1 MDAGLL
7 GRYAG
12 ALVVLPG
19 TVLGLVPFA
28 LSRLTADTAWQSNPI
43 SLNNPLFLLAVVI
56 GMMGFLLASW
66 TNRLFLL
73 VGKGTPAPWSPPK
86 KFVVH
91 GPYRYVRNPMMLAV
105 YLMLAAE
112 ALFFGSPA
120 IWIWLAVF
128 VIGNLIYIPLSEE
141 KGLRKRFGEDYVL
154 FCRNV
159 PRWIPRLRPWRQP

>member
-1 MDAGLL
+1 
-7 GRYAG
+7 
-12 ALVVLPG
+12 
-19 TVLGLVPFA
+19 
-28 LSRLTADTAWQSNPI
+28 
-43 SLNNPLFLLAVVI
+43 LAVVI